1 MDYLNTI
8 VNAAHGQPEVA
19 DNLDLVK
26 KVNPL
31 TYPKSSEPFSK
42 KLFKNPTSEYRGCP
56 LWAWN
61 TKLEKE
67 QLKRQIDN
75 FADMGLGGFHMHV
88 RTGLDTEYLGS
99 EFMDIV
105 LSCVEYAESK
115 NMLACLYDDDRWPS
129 GSAGGK
135 VIKQNPEHKG
145 KHVLFTR
152 HPYGTVDLG
161 GNDSPSSARASR
173 SENGHLLATYDVTL
187 DENGC
192 LKSSRMLKKGQTGNN
207 VWYAY
212 METNTGSPWFNDQ
225 TYVDTLSPE
234 AISSFIKT
242 THEVYKDKVGHKFG
256 TSVPCIFTD
265 EPQFATKTQLSSP
278 LGGEDVFLPWTAD
291 LPVSFKKVYDED
303 IVASLPQIFWNLP
316 HGSPSRIRHQFHD
329 HVAERFVTAFMDQLS
344 SWCRKNNL
352 MLNGHMMEEP
362 TLYSQTTA
370 LGEAMRCYRNQEMPG
385 MDLLVD
391 WVEYNTAK
399 QASSVS
405 RQNGTKGTMSEI
417 YGVTHWTFTFEGHKG
432 CGDWQAALG
441 ITFRVHHLT
450 WVSMAGEGK
459 RDYPACIG
467 YQSPWYKEYGHV
479 EDHFARVG
487 VAMTRGKAV
496 TRVAV
501 VHPIESYW
509 LAFGPNGSG
518 DELSSRDQAFAD
530 LTRWLLHGLIDFDFI
545 AESLLPSQV
554 SNKPNGTTLQVGKCE
569 YEVVIV
575 PNLRTIRSSTLKIL
589 QNFTKRGGKV
599 IIAGSAPEFVDAK
612 VSLLGPSI
620 ERSNNIFWSEQ
631 SILSALDPSRELRVT
646 TGPNVL
652 ADKLLYQM
660 RQDGDERFV
669 FICNTDRQNPVDT
682 TVSLKGAWRVDK
694 LDTFSGEESVIS
706 SHQKHGW
713 TSFPYR
719 FEGCASLLLRLLP
732 STTSSS
738 LQLIQPS
745 TKSLPPPDLTL
756 ESITL
761 TEPNVLILDYASYK
775 HSTSPSDIFSP
786 PTEVL
791 RIDNLIRSDLKI
803 PRKGMAWRQP
813 WTIPPSE
820 RKPLT
825 EVTLIFKFS
834 STFTITKPTL
844 LALEDP
850 ETMNIRLN
858 NTSIPSSSSRTGPAK
873 GKSGW
878 WVDEAIRTLP
888 IPGYTIKAGTNT
900 LTITFPFGILT
911 NIERIYILGS
921 FAVTFSSPGQTL
933 LSPLNTSSLTWG
945 DITTQ
950 GLPFY
955 VGNIIYNY
963 TFSLPN
969 SPSTAQEIVLSVP
982 RFSSPVLVV
991 HSLPTLTEP
1000 DAGAKAKKLG
1010 HIAFQPHTLHL
1021 GKFAAGTHRI
1031 SVTAYGNRYNAFGH
1045 FHLADGITNQCWP
1058 DIWRTE
1064 GDWWTD
1070 AYNVR
1075 PIGILAPA
1083 SISASILTSTPS
1095 SSVSASPP
1103 LPSISKERR
1112 NESETDTETERNEW
1126 VLVSPTTTPP
1136 NGGAGSGSECER
1148 GV

>member
-1 MDYLNTI
+1 MDYLNSL
-8 VNAAHGQPEVA
+8 VSSALGRPDVA
-19 DNLDLVK
+19 DITK

-31 TYPKSSEPFSK
+31 TYPKSSEAFSK
-42 KLFKNPTSEYRGCP
+42 ELFKNPTSEYRGCP

-61 TKLEKE
+61 TKLKKE
-67 QLKRQIDN
+67 QLMRQIDN
-75 FADMGLGGFHMHV
+75 FADMGMGGFHMHV

-115 NMLACLYDDDRWPS
+115 NMMACLYDDDRWPS

-145 KHVLFTR
+145 KHILFTQ
-152 HPYGTVDLG
+152 HPYGTVDFDR
-161 GNDSPSSARASR
+161 NQSPSSARASR
-173 SENGHLLATYDVTL
+173 SENGHLLATYDVIL

-192 LKSSRMLKKGQTGNN
+192 LKSSRMLKNGKTGMN

-212 METNTGSPWFNDQ
+212 METNPDSPWFNDQ
-225 TYVDTLSPE
+225 TYVDTLSQE

-242 THEVYKDKVGHKFG
+242 THEVYKAKIGDNFG

-265 EPQFATKTQLSSP
+265 EPQFATKTQLSNP
-278 LGGEDVFLPWTAD
+278 FAGDDVFLPWTAD
-291 LPVSFKKVYDED
+291 LPVTFNNKYGED
-303 IVASLPQIFWNLP
+303 IVANIPQIFWNLP
-316 HGSPSRIRHQFHD
+316 HGSPSLIRHQFHD
-329 HVAERFVTAFMDQLS
+329 HVCERFVTAFMDQLS

-467 YQSPWYKEYGHV
+467 YQSPWYKEYGYV

-518 DELSSRDQAFAD
+518 DELSNRDQAFAD

-545 AESLLPSQV
+545 AESLLPGQV
-554 SNKPNGTTLQVGKCE
+554 SSKPRGNTLQVGECE
-569 YEVVIV
+569 YDIVVI
-575 PNLRTIRSSTLKIL
+575 PNLRTIRSTTLKIL

-612 VSLLGPSI
+612 VPISGHNI
-620 ERSNNIFWSEQ
+620 EQGKNVFWSEQ
-631 SILSALDPSRELRVT
+631 SILSALEPYRELRVT
-646 TGPNVL
+646 TDQNVL
-652 ADKLLYQM
+652 TDKLLYQM

-669 FICNTDRQNPVDT
+669 FICNTDRQNAVDT
-682 TVSLKGAWRVDK
+682 TVSVKGNWRVEQ
-694 LDTFSGEESVIS
+694 LDTFTGEESVIQS
-706 SHQKHGW
+706 QQKHGW
-713 TSFPYR
+713 TSFSHR

-732 STTSSS
+732 SSTSF
-738 LQLIQPS
+738 LLPS
-745 TKSLPPPDLTL
+745 TAAAAKTNLPPTDLVL
-756 ESITL
+756 ESIAL
-761 TEPNVLILDYASYK
+761 SEPNVLMLDFASYK
-775 HSTSPSDIFSP
+775 LSSDNDLSP
-786 PTEVL
+786 PIEIL
-791 RIDNLIRSDLKI
+791 RIDNQIRSQLKL

-813 WTIPPSE
+813 WTIPFSE
-820 RKPLT
+820 RKPLA
-825 EVTLIFKFS
+825 EVTMRFEFES
-834 STFTITKPTL
+834 SFDITKPTM

-850 ETMNIRLN
+850 EIMSIRLN
-858 NTSIPSSSSRTGPAK
+858 DVAIPSLSSRTGPAK

-878 WVDEAIRTLP
+878 WVDEAIRALP
-888 IPGYTIKAGTNT
+888 IPGHTIHTGTNT
-900 LTITFPFGILT
+900 LTISFPFGILT

-921 FAVTFSSPGQTL
+921 FAVQLTGPSKLLKPLDIDTL
-933 LSPLNTSSLTWG
+933 SWG

-950 GLPFY
+950 GFPFY
-955 VGNIIYNY
+955 VGNVIYNY
-963 TFSLPN
+963 SFSLPN
-969 SPSTAQEIVLSVP
+969 SQAAQGITLSVP

-991 HSLPTLTEP
+991 QSNPTLNERN
-1000 DAGAKAKKLG
+1000 AGSKAKKLG
-1010 HIAFQPHTLHL
+1010 RIAFQPHTLAL
-1021 GKFAAGTHRI
+1021 GKFKAGTHRI
-1031 SVTAYGNRYNAFGH
+1031 SITAFGNRYNAFGH
-1045 FHLADGITNQCWP
+1045 IHLADGITNQCWP

-1070 AYNVR
+1070 NYNVR
-1075 PIGILAPA
+1075 PIGILAPPII
-1083 SISASILTSTPS
+1083 SISSRSTPY
-1095 SSVSASPP
+1095 APC
-1103 LPSISKERR
+1103 LTTEQ
-1112 NESETDTETERNEW
+1112 ESNEW
-1126 VLVSPTTTPP
+1126 VIVHPAADIKTATT
-1136 NGGAGSGSECER
+1136 
-1148 GV
+1148 

>member
-1 MDYLNTI
+1 MDYLSSF
-8 VNAAHGQPEVA
+8 VNAANGQPEVA
-19 DNLDLVK
+19 DDLEMTK
-26 KVNPL
+26 INPL
-31 TYPKSSEPFSK
+31 TYPKSSEAFSK
-42 KLFKNPTSEYRGCP
+42 KLFENPTSEYRGCP

-75 FADMGLGGFHMHV
+75 FADMGMGGFHMHV

-145 KHVLFTR
+145 KHILFTR

-161 GNDSPSSARASR
+161 GNQSPSSARASR
-173 SENGHLLATYDVTL
+173 SENGHLLATYDVVL

-192 LKSSRMLKKGQTGNN
+192 LKSSRMLKKGQTGSN

-212 METNTGSPWFNDQ
+212 MESNNGSPWFNDQ

-242 THEVYKDKVGHKFG
+242 THEVYKHKIGHKFG
-256 TSVPCIFTD
+256 NTVPCIFTD

-278 LGGEDVFLPWTAD
+278 LAGDDVFLPWTAD
-291 LPVSFKKVYDED
+291 LPVSFKIAYDED
-303 IVASLPQIFWNLP
+303 IVANLPQIFWNLP
-316 HGSPSRIRHQFHD
+316 HGTPSRIRHQFHD

-344 SWCRKNNL
+344 TWCRTNNL

-405 RQNGTKGTMSEI
+405 RQNGTRGTMSEI

-467 YQSPWYKEYGHV
+467 YQSPWYKEYGYV
-479 EDHFARVG
+479 EDHFARAG

-545 AESLLPSQV
+545 AESLLPGQV
-554 SNKPNGTTLQVGKCE
+554 PKKPHGSTLQVGECE
-569 YEVVIV
+569 YDVVIV

-620 ERSNNIFWSEQ
+620 EQSKNIFWSEQ
-631 SILSALDPSRELRVT
+631 SILSVLEPYRELRVT
-646 TGPNVL
+646 TGQNIL

-669 FICNTDRQNPVDT
+669 FICNTDRQNPVDA
-682 TVSLKGAWRVDK
+682 TVSLKGNWRVDK
-694 LDTFSGEESVIS
+694 LDTFSGAESAIS

-719 FEGCASLLLRLLP
+719 FEGCASLLLRLFP
-732 STTSSS
+732 SSTSSP
-738 LQLIQPS
+738 LQLIPQPAQI
-745 TKSLPPPDLTL
+745 SLPAPCLTL
-756 ESITL
+756 ESIVL
-761 TEPNVLILDYASYK
+761 TEPNVLTLDYASYK
-775 HSTSPSDIFSP
+775 LSTSPNDTFSP
-786 PTEVL
+786 STEVL
-791 RIDNLIRSDLKI
+791 RIDNLIRAHLKL

-820 RKPLT
+820 RAPLT
-825 EVTLIFKFS
+825 NVTLVFKFT
-834 STFTITKPTL
+834 STFTIPKPTL

-850 ETMNIRLN
+850 ETMTTIRLN
-858 NTSIPSSSSRTGPAK
+858 DISIPSSSSRTGPAK

-888 IPGYTIKAGTNT
+888 IPPNTIQAGSNT
-900 LTITFPFGILT
+900 LTLTFPFGVLT

-921 FAVTFSSPGQTL
+921 FAITFPSPGQTL
-933 LSPLNTSSLTWG
+933 LSPLETSTLSWG

-955 VGNIIYNY
+955 VGNLVYNY

-969 SPSTAQEIVLSVP
+969 TPSTTYDVVLSVP

-991 HSLPTLTEP
+991 HSLPSFTSGR
-1000 DAGAKAKKLG
+1000 DAGSRAGSKAKKKLG
-1010 HIAFQPHTLHL
+1010 RIAFQPHTLHL
-1021 GKFAAGTHRI
+1021 GRFAAGTHRI

-1045 FHLADGITNQCWP
+1045 FHLADGRTNQCWP

-1070 AYNVR
+1070 SYNVR
-1075 PIGILAPA
+1075 PIGILAP
-1083 SISASILTSTPS
+1083 
-1095 SSVSASPP
+1095 
-1103 LPSISKERR
+1103 PSISVSTAASPVPALISSSPTSGN
-1112 NESETDTETERNEW
+1112 NESDIENELESNEW
-1126 VLVSPTTTPP
+1126 IIVSPSTNKTK
-1136 NGGAGSGSECER
+1136 R
-1148 GV
+1148 

>member
-1 MDYLNTI
+1 MDYLNSFINSATGRQDVVDI
-8 VNAAHGQPEVA
+8 NKA
-19 DNLDLVK
+19 
-26 KVNPL
+26 NPL
-31 TYPKSSEPFSK
+31 TYPKSSEAFSK
-42 KLFKNPTSEYRGCP
+42 ELFRNPTSEYRGCP

-75 FADMGLGGFHMHV
+75 FADMGMGGFHMHV
-88 RTGLDTEYLGS
+88 RTGLDTEYLGPD
-99 EFMDIV
+99 FMDTV

-145 KHVLFTR
+145 KHILFTP
-152 HPYGTVDLG
+152 HPYGTVDFDR
-161 GNDSPSSARASR
+161 NQSPSSARASR
-173 SENGHLLATYDVTL
+173 SENGHILATYDVTL

-192 LKSSRMLKKGQTGNN
+192 LKSSRMLRKGETGTN

-212 METNTGSPWFNDQ
+212 METNLDSPWFNDQ

-242 THEVYKDKVGHKFG
+242 THEVYKAKVGDNFG
-256 TSVPCIFTD
+256 ASVPCIFTD

-278 LGGEDVFLPWTAD
+278 SARDDVFLPWTSD
-291 LPVSFKKVYDED
+291 LPVTFKNEYGED
-303 IVASLPQIFWNLP
+303 IVANIPQIFWNLP
-316 HGSPSRIRHQFHD
+316 HGSPSLIRHQFHD
-329 HVAERFVTAFMDQLS
+329 HVSERFVTAFMDQLS
-344 SWCRKNNL
+344 SWCRTNNL

-405 RQNGTKGTMSEI
+405 RQNGTKGTMCEI

-467 YQSPWYKEYGHV
+467 YQSPWYKEYRYV

-487 VAMTRGKAV
+487 VAMTRGKAL

-509 LAFGPNGSG
+509 LTFGPNGSG
-518 DELSSRDQAFAD
+518 DELSNRDQAFAD

-545 AESLLPSQV
+545 AESLLPDQITSKARG
-554 SNKPNGTTLQVGKCE
+554 NTLQVGKCE
-569 YEVVIV
+569 YDVVIV
-575 PNLRTIRSSTLKIL
+575 PNLRTIRSTTLNIL
-589 QNFTKRGGKV
+589 QNFTRRGGKV

-612 VSLLGPSI
+612 VPISTHNIEPSK
-620 ERSNNIFWSEQ
+620 NIFWSEQ
-631 SILSALDPSRELRVT
+631 SILSALEPYRELRIT
-646 TGPNVL
+646 TERNVST
-652 ADKLLYQM
+652 DKLLHQI
-660 RQDGDERFV
+660 REDGDERFV
-669 FICNTDRQNPVDT
+669 FICNTDRQNSVDT
-682 TVSLKGAWRVDK
+682 TVSMKGSWRVEK
-694 LDTFSGEESVIS
+694 LDTFTGEESVIE

-713 TSFPYR
+713 TFFPHR
-719 FEGCASLLLRLLP
+719 FEGCASLLLRFFP
-732 STTSSS
+732 SSS
-738 LQLIQPS
+738 PS
-745 TKSLPPPDLTL
+745 LSSIISPTPEVKQSPMDLLLENISL
-756 ESITL
+756 S
-761 TEPNVLILDYASYK
+761 EPNVLMLDYASYK
-775 HSTSPSDIFSP
+775 VSTGNNRSFSP

-791 RIDNLIRSDLKI
+791 RIDNQIRSQLKL

-813 WTIPPSE
+813 WTIPASE

-825 EVTLIFKFS
+825 EVTMRFEFES
-834 STFTITKPTL
+834 SFDISKPTM
-844 LALEDP
+844 LALENP
-850 ETMNIRLN
+850 ETMSIRLN
-858 NTSIPSSSSRTGPAK
+858 DVAIPSSSSRTGPTK
-873 GKSGW
+873 VNSGW

-888 IPGYTIKAGTNT
+888 IPGHTIHTGTNT

-921 FAVTFSSPGQTL
+921 FAVQLMGPLKL
-933 LSPLNTSSLTWG
+933 LKPLNTENLSWG

-955 VGNIIYNY
+955 VGNVIYNY
-963 TFSLPN
+963 SFSLPN
-969 SPSTAQEIVLSVP
+969 SSPVAQEVILSVP

-991 HSLPTLTEP
+991 HSNATLAERS
-1000 DAGAKAKKLG
+1000 ACSGSKNLG
-1010 HIAFQPHTLHL
+1010 RIAFQPHTLPL
-1021 GKFAAGTHRI
+1021 GKFEAGTHRI
-1031 SVTAYGNRYNAFGH
+1031 SITAFGNRYNAFGH
-1045 FHLADGITNQCWP
+1045 IHLADGITNQCWP

-1070 AYNVR
+1070 NYNVR
-1075 PIGILAPA
+1075 PIGILAPPN
-1083 SISASILTSTPS
+1083 ISVS
-1095 SSVSASPP
+1095 SSLA
-1103 LPSISKERR
+1103 LPSDSK
-1112 NESETDTETERNEW
+1112 NKSELEADEW
-1126 VLVSPTTTPP
+1126 VLVSQSRTPE
-1136 NGGAGSGSECER
+1136 SEVTRCR
-1148 GV
+1148 SDI